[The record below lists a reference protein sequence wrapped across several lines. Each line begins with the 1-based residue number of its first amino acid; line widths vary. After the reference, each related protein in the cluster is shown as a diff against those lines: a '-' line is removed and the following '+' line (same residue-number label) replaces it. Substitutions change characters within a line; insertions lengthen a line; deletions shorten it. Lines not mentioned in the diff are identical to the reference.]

1 MIYTWFADISGL
13 TEDSCFEKFYKLV
26 PEERKRKAAR
36 LRFPIDRAQSVG
48 AWILWEKMKR
58 YYDWTGKETFNL
70 SHSGCYV
77 LCSASD
83 KIGEKVGCDIE
94 TMKEARM
101 KIAKRF
107 FCQSE
112 QKYIEQMD
120 SDKKRNDAFFRYWV
134 LKESFMKAVRL
145 GMKLDTRSF
154 EIEFDME
161 NRPLLVK
168 KPQEFPEAFFYK
180 EYEVDGVN
188 AKIAVCSTSNEFA
201 EIKVDNLGTEISD

>member
-1 MIYTWFADISGL
+1 MIYTWAADVSCL
-13 TEDSCFEKFYKLV
+13 TEAAWYGRFYGII
-26 PEERKRKAAR
+26 PEERKRKADR
-36 LRFPIDRAQSVG
+36 LRFPVDRAQSVG
-48 AWILWEKMKR
+48 AWVLWEKMKR
-58 YYDWTGKETFNL
+58 YYGLTGEVPFNL

-94 TMKEARM
+94 TVKKAPM

-112 QKYIEQMD
+112 QEYIEKMEG
-120 SDKKRNDAFFRYWV
+120 DKDRDNAFFRYWV

-145 GMKLDTRSF
+145 GMQLDTRSF
-154 EIEFDME
+154 EIGFDDGDY
-161 NRPLLVK
+161 PVLIK
-168 KPQEFPEAFFYK
+168 KPQEFPESFFYK

-188 AKIAVCSTSNEFA
+188 AKIAVCSTSNQFA
-201 EIKVDNLGTEISD
+201 PIKMEDLQTEISD